1 MPVYPSQQGRV
12 FPPTAPRRVTAEAI
26 DAFNAAVG
34 APAGPAAPTFP
45 FTFAVQ
51 AWQALFDAEDLD
63 IELHRLVHA
72 DQRFSMERALAPG
85 DEVVAQATLTDVRP
99 APGADRL
106 VVATEVRTT
115 EGELV
120 GVATSTL
127 LCSHRAT
134 ATQDGT

>member
-1 MPVYPSQQGRV
+1 M
-12 FPPTAPRRVTAEAI
+12 FPATAPSPVTAEAI

-34 APAGPAAPTFP
+34 APPGAAAPTYP

-51 AWQALFDAEDLD
+51 AWQALFDADDLD

-72 DQRFSMERALAPG
+72 DQRFSIRRPLVPG
-85 DEVVAQATLTDVRP
+85 DEVVAQATLTDLRP

-106 VVATEVRTT
+106 VVATEIRTT
-115 EGELV
+115 AGDLV

-127 LCSHRAT
+127 LCSHRPSEA
-134 ATQDGT
+134 DG

>member
-1 MPVYPSQQGRV
+1 MPVDPSQQGRV
-12 FPPTAPRRVTAEAI
+12 FPPTVPNPVTAEAI

-34 APAGPAAPTFP
+34 APPGPAAPTFL
-45 FTFAVQ
+45 FTFAVR
-51 AWQALFDAEDLD
+51 AWQALFDADDLD

-72 DQRFSMERALAPG
+72 DQRFSIRRPLVPG

-106 VVATEVRTT
+106 VVATEIRTT
-115 EGELV
+115 AGDLV

-127 LCSHRAT
+127 LCSHPPAE
-134 ATQDGT
+134 AHG

>member
-1 MPVYPSQQGRV
+1 MPVDPSQQGRV
-12 FPPTAPRRVTAEAI
+12 FPPTAPRPVTAEAI

-34 APAGPAAPTFP
+34 MPAGAAAPTFP

-51 AWQALFDAEDLD
+51 AWQALFEAHDLD
-63 IELHRLVHA
+63 VELHRLVHA
-72 DQRFSMERALAPG
+72 DQRFSIRRSLVPG

-115 EGELV
+115 AGDLV
-120 GVATSTL
+120 GVTTSTL
-127 LCSHRAT
+127 LCSHRPGAESR
-134 ATQDGT
+134 

>member
-1 MPVYPSQQGRV
+1 MPVDPTQQGRV
-12 FPPTAPRRVTAEAI
+12 FPPTAPRPVTAEAV
-26 DAFNAAVG
+26 DAFNAAVS
-34 APAGPAAPTFP
+34 APPGPAAPTFP

-72 DQRFSMERALAPG
+72 DQRFSMQRALAPG

-106 VVATEVRTT
+106 VVATEIRTT
-115 EGELV
+115 AGELV

-127 LCSHRAT
+127 LCSHRPSP
-134 ATQDGT
+134 TQADG

>member
-1 MPVYPSQQGRV
+1 MPVDPTQQGRV
-12 FPPTAPRRVTAEAI
+12 FASTAPNPVTAEAI

-34 APAGPAAPTFP
+34 APPGPAAPTFL
-45 FTFAVQ
+45 FTFAVR

-63 IELHRLVHA
+63 IALHRLVHA
-72 DQRFSMERALAPG
+72 DQRFSVRRPLVPG

-106 VVATEVRTT
+106 VVATEMRTT
-115 EGELV
+115 AGELV

-127 LCSHRAT
+127 LCSHPPAQ
-134 ATQDGT
+134 ADG